1 MKSKKHKTIFSQ
13 NLIRLRKERG
23 LSQQDLANLSGLTQR
38 MIVYYENE
46 AVKPP
51 IDKIEIIAKVLK
63 ININN
68 LLSTSDE
75 PLDIQNELSQI
86 DARTL
91 KKLKIILSLPK
102 QQRHMIYSMAES
114 FLEKSNK
121 KNNSQSLK
129 NERYLVD

>member
-1 MKSKKHKTIFSQ
+1 MKNKKHKTIFSQ

-63 ININN
+63 ININD

-121 KNNSQSLK
+121 EKQLAESK
-129 NERYLVD
+129 K